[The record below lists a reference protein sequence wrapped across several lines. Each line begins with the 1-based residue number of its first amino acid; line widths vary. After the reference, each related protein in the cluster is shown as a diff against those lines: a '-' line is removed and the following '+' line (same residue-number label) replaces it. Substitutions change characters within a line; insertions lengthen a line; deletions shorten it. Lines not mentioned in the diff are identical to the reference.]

1 MAETREEGRRREHVA
16 QPRETEAQ
24 LHALMQASARI
35 RLEATP
41 PKLLT
46 VRVPKGTATTHTAC
60 DAPLRQPREAHA
72 PRQVAQAQ
80 EQVLAQARQTL
91 RALIAAYGA
100 AVVWQ
105 EVVAPVYAAH
115 SPVPTSSAPAPANAM
130 PLSTQELSQVFG
142 VTVVEQP

>member
-1 MAETREEGRRREHVA
+1 MAETREARLQREKAA
-16 QPRETEAQ
+16 QQREKDAQ

-35 RLEATP
+35 RIEATP

-46 VRVPKGTATTHTAC
+46 VRVPKVTATAQTARTERLRPHRAARAHRQA
-60 DAPLRQPREAHA
+60 AP
-72 PRQVAQAQ
+72 AQA
-80 EQVLAQARQTL
+80 QVLAQARQTL

-105 EVVAPVYAAH
+105 DVVAPVYAEH
-115 SPVPTSSAPAPANAM
+115 PPVPTPSDPAPANAK
-130 PLSTQELSQVFG
+130 PLSTQEMSHVFG